1 MEPTYNE
8 QEIAEHYI
16 GVIKQKRAQ
25 GFTDEQIA
33 KDIGF
38 PLETVQ
44 RVNTEDTLPEN
55 PNESGDDV
63 LPMEGTGNGQNS
75 SGMDAESENSESSNT
90 EEKELDSNI
99 PSNESVQEMED
110 MGSVDNNQNEKLDV
124 KEEYTLEQ
132 SAEDMFSDDAFKQ
145 LKAEFAQAK
154 IRHSKLFNHI
164 GKVMIGEEEDV
175 MPVEMLQI
183 KADVMQAYL
192 TVLGVQM
199 NMVKRMEKEIKK
211 DEEDK

>member
-44 RVNTEDTLPEN
+44 RVNTDDTLPEN
-55 PNESGDDV
+55 PNEKEDKE

-75 SGMDAESENSESSNT
+75 SGMDAESENSESGDT
-90 EEKELDSNI
+90 EEKELDSDI

-110 MGSVDNNQNEKLDV
+110 MGSIDNNQNEKLDV

-132 SAEDMFSDDAFKQ
+132 SAEDMFSDDTFKQ
-145 LKAEFAQAK
+145 LKAEFAQTK